1 MNDITLTLVFGIFSV
16 FLAFSAIFLAYLQL
30 RRMRFGF
37 TGTVRHVYEL
47 A

>member
-1 MNDITLTLVFGIFSV
+1 MNDVTPTLVFGIFGT
-16 FLAFSAIFLAYLQL
+16 FLALSAIFLAYLQL
-30 RRMRFGF
+30 RRMRFGL